1 MVTINRKRPGDSTYV
16 GTFGDKEIIVHAVSI
31 NQARQKTLEH
41 FGPKK
46 KERDLIKVK
55 LTSEE

>member
-1 MVTINRKRPGDSTYV
+1 MVTINRKRPGDSTYKGV
-16 GTFGDKEIIVHAVSI
+16 FKDKEITVHAVTL

-46 KERDLIKVK
+46 KERDLIKVT
-55 LTSEE
+55 LISEE